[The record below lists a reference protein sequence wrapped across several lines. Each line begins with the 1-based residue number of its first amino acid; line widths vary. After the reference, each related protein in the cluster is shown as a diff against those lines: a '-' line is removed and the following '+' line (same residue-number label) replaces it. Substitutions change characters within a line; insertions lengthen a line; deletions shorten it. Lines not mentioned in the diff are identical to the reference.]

1 MNPMS
6 ARTAGTTL
14 SKLVNELESLS
25 YVLKVMKPTKWGRY
39 SIKNEELFKEIIHTA
54 NDLTNVVCVP
64 SENGRSQRDPA
75 Q

>member
-1 MNPMS
+1 
-6 ARTAGTTL
+6 
-14 SKLVNELESLS
+14 
-25 YVLKVMKPTKWGRY
+25 MKPTKWGRY

-75 Q
+75 P